1 MRDINR
7 RGVIG
12 LVGGAA
18 GWPLA
23 ARAQQP
29 RLPLVGYLHSSSPET
44 RAPMIEA
51 FRQGLAEAGWV
62 DGQNVAIAFQWAEG
76 HNERLP
82 AMSAEFVRRQVA
94 VLVAAGG
101 DFPLRAAK
109 AATSSIPIVFATGN
123 DPVGSGLVSNLA
135 RPDAN
140 VTGVSLFTTTLGP
153 KRLEL
158 LRELARRA
166 TTVAALLDPGSSG
179 DAAEVRDAAGTL
191 GLPLR
196 MLLAANDQ
204 EIDSAF
210 HVLARERLEAL
221 LIISNPLFTDRREQ
235 IVTLANHRRVITV
248 YPLREYAAVGGLL
261 IRRQH
266 QGRLSPERRLCRPH
280 TERCQAGGPARAAAH
295 AVRDGDQS
303 ADR

>member
-1 MRDINR
+1 
-7 RGVIG
+7 
-12 LVGGAA
+12 
-18 GWPLA
+18 
-23 ARAQQP
+23 
-29 RLPLVGYLHSSSPET
+29 
-44 RAPMIEA
+44 MIEA
-51 FRQGLAEAGWV
+51 FRRGLAEAGWV

-76 HNERLP
+76 HNDRLP
-82 AMSAEFVRRQVA
+82 AMSAEFVRRRVD

-109 AATSSIPIVFATGN
+109 AATSGIPIVFATGG
-123 DPVGSGLVSNLA
+123 DPVASGLVSNLA

-140 VTGVSLFTTTLGP
+140 VTGVSFFTTALGP

-158 LRELARRA
+158 LQELAPRA
-166 TTVAALLDPGSSG
+166 ATVAALLDSRLPS

-196 MLLAANDQ
+196 VLLAANDQ

-235 IVTLANHRRVITV
+235 IVTLANHRRIITV

-261 IRRQH
+261 SYGASIKDAYRQSGVYA
-266 QGRLSPERRLCRPH
+266 GRILSGAKPADLPVLQPTRFEMVINLRTAKALGLEVP
-280 TERCQAGGPARAAAH
+280 PSLLARADE
-295 AVRDGDQS
+295 VIE
-303 ADR
+303 